1 MLNEYENTSFYQI
14 VCKDESITEC
24 YVGHTINFQQR
35 IRQHSSICSNVDSD
49 KHHLKV
55 YDFIRSNG
63 GWNNWNMI
71 EIETCNCENV
81 YEARAIER
89 CWIESLGG
97 ELNCIIPNRDKPEY
111 YQEHIEHITEYK
123 HNWYEKNKERIA
135 IKSKQY
141 YIDNK
146 ERRSEIMK
154 KYYESNKEHLKQQ
167 SKEHYELNKEHC
179 LEQQKK
185 YNKAHKEQVAQ
196 RKKEYAIANKEKL
209 AKYKKEWYE
218 RKKLQKQQEQK
229 GK

>member
-1 MLNEYENTSFYQI
+1 MSDYSKTIIYQI
-14 VCKDESITEC
+14 ICKDENITEC
-24 YVGHTINFQQR
+24 YVGHTTDFPQR
-35 IRQHSSICSNVDSD
+35 VRDHHSKCNNPESE

-55 YDFIRSNG
+55 YEFIRSNG

-81 YEARAIER
+81 YEAKAIER

-111 YQEHIEHITEYK
+111 YKEHIEHITEYK

-146 ERRSEIMK
+146 ERYSESAK
-154 KYYESNKEHLKQQ
+154 AYYETHSEEIKQK
-167 SKEHYELNKEHC
+167 SKEHYEKNKEHC
-179 LEQQKK
+179 LEQQKA
-185 YNKAHKEQVAQ
+185 YREAHKEQVAQ
-196 RKKEYAIANKEKL
+196 RKKKYAIANKEKL

-218 RKKLQKQQEQK
+218 RKKLQKQQEQE